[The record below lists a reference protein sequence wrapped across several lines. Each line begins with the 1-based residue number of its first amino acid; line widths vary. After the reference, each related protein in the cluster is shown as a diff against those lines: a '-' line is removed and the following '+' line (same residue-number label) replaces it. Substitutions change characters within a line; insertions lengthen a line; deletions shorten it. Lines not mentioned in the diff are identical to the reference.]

1 MKARKIIMTIASI
14 IAQLLCLLCLVY
26 WILNPE
32 NKTLF
37 IQISYLVIWGLM
49 LLMFVLIDI
58 SDILGLII
66 KRNNKKMKED
76 DKNKD

>member
-1 MKARKIIMTIASI
+1 MTMASI
-14 IAQLLCLLCLVY
+14 IAQLLCLFYVVY

-37 IQISYLVIWGLM
+37 IQICCLVIWGLM
-49 LLMFVLIDI
+49 LLMWLLMDV
-58 SDILGLII
+58 SDILGVII
-66 KRNNKKMKED
+66 KRNNKKLED